1 MPELSIILTEKEIDR
16 LIGVMAQK
24 ISEEYKD
31 KRLVL
36 IGVLKGAFIFLGDL
50 ARRLTIPVEID
61 FIQFSS
67 YGNND
72 SSSGDIQ
79 LRSDISSELSGK
91 NILVV
96 EDIIDTGLTITEL
109 IKHLELF
116 NPESIRV
123 CAFIDKHERRKVDY
137 KADYV
142 CHSVEGGFLVGY
154 GLDYAEKY
162 RNLPALYHLNL

>member
-1 MPELSIILTEKEIDR
+1 MPELIPVLTEKEIDR
-16 LIGVMAQK
+16 LISSLAQRV
-24 ISEEYKD
+24 SEEYKD

-36 IGVLKGAFIFLGDL
+36 IGVLKGAFVFLGDL

-67 YGNND
+67 YGNRD
-72 SSSGDIQ
+72 SSSGDVQ
-79 LRSDISSELSGK
+79 LRSDISLELRGK
-91 NILVV
+91 DVLIV
-96 EDIIDTGLTITEL
+96 EDIIDTGLTMAKL
-109 IKHLELF
+109 FKHLESF

-123 CAFIDKHERRKVDY
+123 CTFIDKHERREVDF
-137 KADYV
+137 KADYA
-142 CHSVEGGFLVGY
+142 CHSIEGGFLVGY

>member
-1 MPELSIILTEKEIDR
+1 MPELTMLLTKNEIDQ
-16 LIGVMAQK
+16 LIGRMAQK
-24 ISEEYKD
+24 ISEDYKD

-50 ARRLTIPVEID
+50 VRRLTIPVEID

-67 YGNND
+67 YGNGD
-72 SSSGDIQ
+72 SPSGEIK
-79 LRSDISSELSGK
+79 LRSDISIQIK
-91 NILVV
+91 DKDVLVV
-96 EDIIDTGLTITEL
+96 EDIIDTGLTMTKFL
-109 IKHLELF
+109 KHLESF
-116 NPESIRV
+116 NPKSIRV

>member
-1 MPELSIILTEKEIDR
+1 MPELITVLSEKEIDR
-16 LIGVMAQK
+16 RISSMAQK

-67 YGNND
+67 YGNKD
-72 SSSGDIQ
+72 SSSGEVQ
-79 LRSDISSELSGK
+79 LRSDISSELNGK
-91 NILVV
+91 DVLVV
-96 EDIIDTGLTITEL
+96 EDIIDTGLTMTKL
-109 IKHLELF
+109 IKHLESF
-116 NPESIRV
+116 HPDSIRV
-123 CAFIDKHERRKVDY
+123 CTFIDKHERREVDFN
-137 KADYV
+137 ADYV

-154 GLDYAEKY
+154 GLD
-162 RNLPALYHLNL
+162 

>member
-1 MPELSIILTEKEIDR
+1 MPELTMLLTKNEIDQ
-16 LIGVMAQK
+16 LIGRMAQK
-24 ISEEYKD
+24 ISEDYKD

-50 ARRLTIPVEID
+50 VRRLTIPVEID

-67 YGNND
+67 YGNGD
-72 SSSGDIQ
+72 SPSGEIK
-79 LRSDISSELSGK
+79 LRSDISIQIK
-91 NILVV
+91 DKDVLVV
-96 EDIIDTGLTITEL
+96 EDIIDTGLTMTKFL
-109 IKHLELF
+109 KHLESF

>member
-1 MPELSIILTEKEIDR
+1 MPELTIILTKEEIDH

-24 ISEEYKD
+24 ISEDYKD
-31 KRLVL
+31 KRLVV

-50 ARRLTIPVEID
+50 VRRLTIPVEID

-67 YGNND
+67 YGNSD
-72 SSSGDIQ
+72 SSSGEIK
-79 LRSDISSELSGK
+79 LRSDISTK
-91 NILVV
+91 IKDKDVLVV
-96 EDIIDTGLTITEL
+96 EDIIDTGMTMSKF
-109 IKHLELF
+109 IKHLESF
-116 NPESIRV
+116 NPISIRV

>member
-1 MPELSIILTEKEIDR
+1 MPELIPVLTEKEIDR
-16 LIGVMAQK
+16 LISSMAQR
-24 ISEEYKD
+24 ISEDYKD
-31 KRLVL
+31 KQLVI

-50 ARRLTIPVEID
+50 ARNLTVPVEID

-67 YGNND
+67 YGNKD
-72 SSSGDIQ
+72 SSSGDVQ
-79 LRSDISSELSGK
+79 LRSDISLELRGK
-91 NILVV
+91 DVLVV
-96 EDIIDTGLTITEL
+96 EDIIDSGLTMTKL
-109 IKHLELF
+109 FKHLESF

-123 CAFIDKHERRKVDY
+123 CTFIDKHERREVDF

>member
-1 MPELSIILTEKEIDR
+1 MPELIPVLTEKEIDR
-16 LIGVMAQK
+16 LISSMAQRV
-24 ISEEYKD
+24 SEEYKD

-67 YGNND
+67 YGNRD
-72 SSSGDIQ
+72 SSSGDVQ
-79 LRSDISSELSGK
+79 LRSDISLELRGK
-91 NILVV
+91 DVLIV
-96 EDIIDTGLTITEL
+96 EDIIDTGLTMAKL
-109 IKHLELF
+109 FKHLESF

-123 CAFIDKHERRKVDY
+123 CTFIDKHERREVDF
-137 KADYV
+137 KADYA
-142 CHSVEGGFLVGY
+142 CHSIEGGFLVGY

>member
-1 MPELSIILTEKEIDR
+1 MPDLITILTKEEIDQ
-16 LIGVMAQK
+16 LIGAMAKK
-24 ISEEYKD
+24 ISEDYKD
-31 KRLVL
+31 KRLIL

-67 YGNND
+67 YGNRD

-79 LRSDISSELSGK
+79 LRSDISSELKGK
-91 NILVV
+91 DVLVV
-96 EDIIDTGLTITEL
+96 EDIIDTGLTMTKF
-109 IKHLELF
+109 IKHLEVF
-116 NPESIRV
+116 NPKSLRV
-123 CAFIDKHERRKVDY
+123 CTFIDKHERREVDY

-142 CHSVEGGFLVGY
+142 CYSVEGGFLVGY

-162 RNLPALYHLNL
+162 REIPHIACLD

>member
-1 MPELSIILTEKEIDR
+1 MPELIKVLTEKEIDR
-16 LIGVMAQK
+16 LISSVAQK

-36 IGVLKGAFIFLGDL
+36 IGVLKGAFVFLGDL
-50 ARRLTIPVEID
+50 ARKLTIPVEID

-67 YGNND
+67 YGNRD
-72 SSSGDIQ
+72 SSSGDVQ
-79 LRSDISSELSGK
+79 LRSDISSELNGK
-91 NILVV
+91 NVLVV
-96 EDIIDTGLTITEL
+96 EDIIDTGLTMTKL
-109 IKHLELF
+109 IKHLESF
-116 NPESIRV
+116 HPDSIRV
-123 CAFIDKHERRKVDY
+123 CTFIDKHERREVDF

>member
-1 MPELSIILTEKEIDR
+1 MPELITVLTEKEIDR
-16 LIGVMAQK
+16 LISSMAQK
-24 ISEEYKD
+24 ISEDYKD

-36 IGVLKGAFIFLGDL
+36 IGVLKGAFVFLGDL
-50 ARRLTIPVEID
+50 ARKLTIPVEID

-72 SSSGDIQ
+72 SSSGDVK
-79 LRSDISSELSGK
+79 LRSDISSELKGK
-91 NILVV
+91 DVLVV
-96 EDIIDTGLTITEL
+96 EDIIDTGLTITKL
-109 IKHLELF
+109 IKHLESF

-123 CAFIDKHERRKVDY
+123 CTFIDKHERREVDY
-137 KADYV
+137 KADYA
-142 CHSVEGGFLVGY
+142 CYSVEGGFLVGY

>member
-1 MPELSIILTEKEIDR
+1 MSELIKVLTEKEIDR
-16 LIGVMAQK
+16 LISSVAQK

-36 IGVLKGAFIFLGDL
+36 IGVLKGAFVFLGDL
-50 ARRLTIPVEID
+50 ARKLTIPVEID

-67 YGNND
+67 YGNRD
-72 SSSGDIQ
+72 SSSGDVQ
-79 LRSDISSELSGK
+79 LRSDISSELNGK
-91 NILVV
+91 NLLVV
-96 EDIIDTGLTITEL
+96 EDIIDTGLTITKL
-109 IKHLELF
+109 IKHLESF

-123 CAFIDKHERRKVDY
+123 CTFIDKHERREVDY
-137 KADYV
+137 KADYA
-142 CHSVEGGFLVGY
+142 CYSVEGGFLVGY

>member
-1 MPELSIILTEKEIDR
+1 MPELITVLTEKEIDR
-16 LIGVMAQK
+16 LVVSMAQK
-24 ISEEYKD
+24 ISEDYKD

-50 ARRLTIPVEID
+50 SRHLTIPVEID

-72 SSSGDIQ
+72 SSSGEVL
-79 LRSDISSELSGK
+79 LRSDVSTELEGK
-91 NILVV
+91 NVLVV
-96 EDIIDTGLTITEL
+96 EDIIDTGLTMTEL
-109 IKHLELF
+109 IGHLESF

-123 CAFIDKHERRKVDY
+123 CTFIDKHERREVDF

>member
-1 MPELSIILTEKEIDR
+1 MPELIKVLTEKEIDR
-16 LIGVMAQK
+16 LISSVAQK

-36 IGVLKGAFIFLGDL
+36 IGVLKGAFVFLGDL
-50 ARRLTIPVEID
+50 ARKLTIPVEID

-67 YGNND
+67 YGKRD
-72 SSSGDIQ
+72 SSSGDVQ
-79 LRSDISSELSGK
+79 MRSDISSELNGK
-91 NILVV
+91 DVLVV
-96 EDIIDTGLTITEL
+96 EDIIDTGLTITKL
-109 IKHLELF
+109 IKHLESF

-123 CAFIDKHERRKVDY
+123 CTFIDKHERREVDY
-137 KADYV
+137 KADYA
-142 CHSVEGGFLVGY
+142 CYSVEGGFLVGY

>member
-1 MPELSIILTEKEIDR
+1 MTDLIPILSEEEIGR
-16 LIGVMAQK
+16 LIDSVAQK
-24 ISEEYKD
+24 ISDDYKD

-36 IGVLKGAFIFLGDL
+36 VGVLKGAFIFLGDL

-67 YGNND
+67 YGNSD

-79 LRSDISSELSGK
+79 LRSDISTELKGK
-91 NILVV
+91 DVLVV
-96 EDIIDTGLTITEL
+96 EDIIDTGLTITKL
-109 IKHLELF
+109 IEHLEAF

-123 CAFIDKHERRKVDY
+123 CAFIDKHERREVDY
-137 KADYV
+137 KADYA
-142 CHSVEGGFLVGY
+142 CYSVEGGFLVGY

>member
-1 MPELSIILTEKEIDR
+1 MPELITVLSEKEIDR
-16 LIGVMAQK
+16 LISSMAQR

-50 ARRLTIPVEID
+50 VRRLTIPVEID

-67 YGNND
+67 YGNKD
-72 SSSGDIQ
+72 SSSGDVK
-79 LRSDISSELSGK
+79 LRSDITSDLNGK
-91 NILVV
+91 DVLVV
-96 EDIIDTGLTITEL
+96 EDIIDTGLTITKL
-109 IKHLELF
+109 TKHLESF

-123 CAFIDKHERRKVDY
+123 CTFIDKHERREVNF
-137 KADYV
+137 KADYA

>member
-1 MPELSIILTEKEIDR
+1 MPELITVLTEKEIDR
-16 LIGVMAQK
+16 LINSMAQK
-24 ISEEYKD
+24 ISEDYKD

-50 ARRLTIPVEID
+50 VRQITIPVEID

-72 SSSGDIQ
+72 SSSGDVQ
-79 LRSDISSELSGK
+79 LRSDISSEIK
-91 NILVV
+91 DKDVRVV
-96 EDIIDTGLTITEL
+96 D
-109 IKHLELF
+109 
-116 NPESIRV
+116 
-123 CAFIDKHERRKVDY
+123 C
-137 KADYV
+137 KAHYV
-142 CHSVEGGFLVGY
+142 CHSVDGGFLVGY

>member
-1 MPELSIILTEKEIDR
+1 MPELTPILKEKEIAR
-16 LIGVMAQK
+16 LVGLMAQR
-24 ISEEYKD
+24 ISEEYKS

-36 IGVLKGAFIFLGDL
+36 IGVLKGSFIFLGDL

-67 YGNND
+67 YGNSD
-72 SSSGDIQ
+72 SSSGDIK
-79 LRSDISSELSGK
+79 LRSDISIELK
-91 NILVV
+91 DKDVLVV
-96 EDIIDTGLTITEL
+96 EDIVDTGLTMSKFL
-109 IKHLELF
+109 KHLESF
-116 NPESIRV
+116 NPKSIKV